1 MLVNIISLAHGY
13 NFFVSVMTASGH
25 RLTVLPK
32 SVTGVATTTV
42 TTVNRMIPSCQT
54 TTSTSVARPV
64 MRVPPLNMSLGSPST
79 LGPLIN
85 TVVAGTTTVTTTTTV
100 TSTKTSTAVT
110 QPVLAAIVHQ
120 SQRNNSLRMTSPSVS
135 SNIMTRNETKIAEEK
150 KQRQEMQAEVQSVF
164 YLVSIFWWGD
174 VGGVKSSGITG
185 VWLQTKVGIGLMES
199 SV

>member
-1 MLVNIISLAHGY
+1 MATTV
-13 NFFVSVMTASGH
+13 FVSVMTASGH

-110 QPVLAAIVHQ
+110 QPVLAAIVQQ
-120 SQRNNSLRMTSPSVS
+120 SQRNNSLRVTSPSVS

-150 KQRQEMQAEVQSVF
+150 KQKQEMQAEAQSVF
-164 YLVSIFWWGD
+164 YLVSIVWGGCLEVSKI
-174 VGGVKSSGITG
+174 VG
-185 VWLQTKVGIGLMES
+185 LQVYGYKQKLVLVLQSLQCEGFKGWQ
-199 SV
+199 